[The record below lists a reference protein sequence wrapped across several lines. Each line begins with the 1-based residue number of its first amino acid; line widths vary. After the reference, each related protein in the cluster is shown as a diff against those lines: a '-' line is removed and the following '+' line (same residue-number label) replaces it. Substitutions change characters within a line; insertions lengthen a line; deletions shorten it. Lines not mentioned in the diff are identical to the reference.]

1 MASKKSTKPRAP
13 GEDKL
18 GRTAL
23 HYACVD
29 LEANEA
35 QRLIAGGANPNAQDD
50 DGRSPLHFAAQAD
63 SAPIAKLLLDVGAKV
78 DAVDSNGNTP
88 LSNAVFSYR
97 GNGDAIQLL
106 RSYGAN
112 PNLSNNYGVSPAGL
126 ARSIANYDVAK
137 FFGDL
142 PDA

>member
-1 MASKKSTKPRAP
+1 MASKKTTKLRAP

-23 HYACVD
+23 HYAC
-29 LEANEA
+29 ANSVASEVE
-35 QRLIAGGANPNAQDD
+35 RLIAGGANPNARDD
-50 DGRSPLHFAAQAD
+50 NGWSPLHFATQAD
-63 SAPIAKLLLDVGAKV
+63 CAVVTKILLAAGAQIN
-78 DAVDSNGNTP
+78 AADSNGNTP

-106 RSYGAN
+106 RSSGAD
-112 PNLSNNYGVSPAGL
+112 PTLSNNYGVSPVGL
-126 ARSIANYDVAK
+126 ARSIANYDVATL
-137 FFGDL
+137 FSDV

>member
-1 MASKKSTKPRAP
+1 MASKKTTKPRAP

-29 LEANEA
+29 LAANEV
-35 QRLIAGGANPNAQDD
+35 QRLIAGGANPNARDD
-50 DGRSPLHFAAQAD
+50 NGWSPLHFAAQAN
-63 SAPIAKLLLDVGAKV
+63 SAAIAKLLLVAGAQI
-78 DAVDSNGNTP
+78 DAADSNGNTP

-97 GNGDAIQLL
+97 GDGDVIQLL
-106 RSYGAN
+106 RSSGAD
-112 PNLSNNYGVSPAGL
+112 PNLSNNYGVSPISL

-137 FFGDL
+137 FFSDL

>member
-1 MASKKSTKPRAP
+1 MASKKYTKPRAP

-29 LEANEA
+29 SAASEVE
-35 QRLIAGGANPNAQDD
+35 RLIAVGANPNARDD
-50 DGRSPLHFAAQAD
+50 NGWSPLHFATQAD
-63 SAPIAKLLLDVGAKV
+63 SAPVAKLLLVAGAQIN
-78 DAVDSNGNTP
+78 AADSNGNTP
-88 LSNAVFSYR
+88 LFNAVFSYR

-106 RSYGAN
+106 RLFGAD
-112 PNLSNNYGVSPAGL
+112 PTLSNNYGVSPAGL
-126 ARSIANYDVAK
+126 ARGIANYDVAK
-137 FFGDL
+137 FFSDV

>member
-1 MASKKSTKPRAP
+1 MASKKNTKTRAP

-29 LEANEA
+29 LAVDEA
-35 QRLIAGGANPNAQDD
+35 QRLIAAGANANSKDD
-50 DGRSPLHFAAQAD
+50 NGWSPLHFAAQAD
-63 SAPIAKLLLDVGAKV
+63 SAAIAKLLLEAGAQV
-78 DAVDSNGNTP
+78 DATDSNGNTP
-88 LSNAVFSYR
+88 LFKAVFSYR

-106 RSYGAN
+106 RSFGAN
-112 PNLSNNYGVSPAGL
+112 PNLPNNYGVSAAGL

-137 FFGDL
+137 FFSDL